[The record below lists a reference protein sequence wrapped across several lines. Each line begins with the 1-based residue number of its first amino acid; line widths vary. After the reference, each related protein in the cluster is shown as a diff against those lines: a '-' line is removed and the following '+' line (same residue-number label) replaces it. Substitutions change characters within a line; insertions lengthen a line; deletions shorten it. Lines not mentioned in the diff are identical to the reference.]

1 MTNTNYPSATPQTP
15 SQPPKKN
22 GSKNVV
28 IGLLAAG
35 LLGTWGYLLY
45 DKNQSSE
52 QIQTF
57 QAQSTSYMSQRDSLK
72 NMYDDAEMRLDSIT
86 SSNNNLQGQLTD
98 RQKDI
103 NNLKSQIR
111 SILSKKNASDAELA
125 KAKSLIAELNDKIS
139 GLEADVAR
147 LTEENGQ
154 LTAANNTLTQEK
166 ADLQQNL
173 QTTTEQKQDLE
184 KTVDI
189 GSTFV
194 ASNIKITPIDDK
206 KNGKEKTTTKAK
218 KVDKLLV
225 SFDVENRIAKS
236 GPADMYI
243 MVTAPDG
250 KVISDPEMGSGTL
263 NTRNEGDKTFT
274 VKVPIQYEQGT
285 QKLVEFPIKQ
295 NKFQTGDYKIE
306 IYQNGF
312 KIGEGTRS
320 LRKGGLF
327 G

>member
-1 MTNTNYPSATPQTP
+1 MTNTNYPSATPQVP
-15 SQPPKKN
+15 NQPPKKN
-22 GSKNVV
+22 GSKNIV

-45 DKNQSSE
+45 DKNKSSE

-57 QAQSTSYMSQRDSLK
+57 QAQSTSYMTQRDSLK

-86 SSNNNLQGQLTD
+86 SSNNNLQGKLTD

-103 NNLKSQIR
+103 ANLKAQIR
-111 SILSKKNASDAELA
+111 SILTKKNATEAELA
-125 KAKSLIAELNDKIS
+125 QAKSLIAQLNDKIS

-147 LTEENGQ
+147 LTTENQQ
-154 LTAANNTLTQEK
+154 LTAANTSLTQEK
-166 ADLQQNL
+166 TDLQQNL
-173 QTTTEQKQDLE
+173 QTTTAQKQDLE
-184 KTVDI
+184 KTVDV

-218 KVDKLLV
+218 KVDKLVV

-250 KVISDPEMGSGTL
+250 KVIGDPSMGSGTL
-263 NTRNEGDKTFT
+263 NTRNDGDKPYT

-295 NKFQTGDYKIE
+295 SKFQTGDYKIE

>member
-15 SQPPKKN
+15 GQPPKKN

-45 DKNQSSE
+45 DKNKSSE

-184 KTVDI
+184 KTVDV

-250 KVISDPEMGSGTL
+250 KVISDPAMGSGTL
-263 NTRNEGDKTFT
+263 NTRNDGDKTFT
-274 VKVPIQYEQGT
+274 VKVPVQYEQGT

-312 KIGEGTRS
+312 KIGEGIRS